1 MKKFLFIF
9 VIIFLASCGQNNVS
23 QNNSSTNKE
32 NIQAE
37 KMENMSSGKTEN
49 NSENISKN
57 TESEDISKNEEVD
70 YNEKYRQHQKDVI
83 QEIIKLPEEKR
94 TNKIG
99 NFRFIFEE
107 GGISIG
113 YLNKKDD
120 YSGWPF
126 IEYSD
131 FYTDSPYDSC
141 YWGFYTYNNLPD
153 NQETF
158 EKAIKSE
165 ECSVT
170 QENIL
175 KKIKIVNLEND
186 FESLYASWSIGG
198 GVYLFDK
205 KGGYFVDGIPYVIKN
220 IFRKWNKSFVYSA
233 SIHDPY
239 YTSFLVFSD
248 EYKVIEL
255 ENREIDIEKSTFT
268 EKRMELK
275 DVNGEIIGI
284 FNF

>member
-1 MKKFLFIF
+1 MKKFLLIF
-9 VIIFLASCGQNNVS
+9 VIVFLSSCGQNNLS
-23 QNNSSTNKE
+23 QNNPSINIE
-32 NIQAE
+32 NIQTE
-37 KMENMSSGKTEN
+37 KTEKTEN

-57 TESEDISKNEEVD
+57 INSENEAQKEVD
-70 YNEKYRQHQKDVI
+70 YDEKYRQHQKDVI

-107 GGISIG
+107 GGISVG
-113 YLNKKDD
+113 YLNKEKE
-120 YSGWPF
+120 YLSWSF

-275 DVNGEIIGI
+275 DVNGEIIGT